1 MRLHP
6 DGPLYV
12 GDQVSVEVIAP
23 ETEQQGDK
31 NVKIQVTGLEA
42 NDLGSSK
49 FEGHGIGGRMQA
61 TFSWVWDTSDLQAGE
76 YQVKFSVDP
85 EGPVWTE
92 SVSLLPE
99 FEVPDPEPSASWETI
114 ILDCC
119 EINFITGTDFAQ
131 DAPELL
137 ELIQDQAENA
147 VSRMG
152 VDFDERIPI
161 TILPRVLGHGGFAG
175 DEIYIS
181 YIDNNYAGNDLPQV
195 LTHEMIHILDRRLGG
210 DLRPSILVEGLAV
223 YMANGHFKVEPL
235 MPRAAALLEL
245 GWYLPLTELTDAF
258 YTSQHEIGYLE
269 GGALVEFIVNRYGYS
284 AFNDFYRDIKN
295 HPSGDQSKALDLAL
309 QEHFGLTL
317 KQMEGQF
324 KSELNRQ
331 HINPDMYEDVIL
343 TVAYYDAVREYQ
355 RLLDPS
361 AYFLTAWLPDGEEM
375 RERGIVADYLR
386 RPTRPQNLVIEDL
399 LVEVDRQIRTGN
411 YLEAEKALDQTEREL
426 DQVQENLLIDANE
439 VGAD

>member
-23 ETEQQGDK
+23 ETEEQGDK

-210 DLRPSILVEGLAV
+210 ELRPSILVEGLAV

-426 DQVQENLLIDANE
+426 DRIQDNQLIGAYE

>member
-23 ETEQQGDK
+23 ETEEQGDK

-426 DQVQENLLIDANE
+426 DRVQDNQLIGAYE